1 VASLGRVVKR
11 GFAVAGLVA
20 AASAFIAQSGP
31 NKLGVTESEA
41 RGAMMSALEGSNGPS
56 AGTKAFLALPPTARA
71 AIVTD
76 VVAWA
81 KIYVNSAAFKTAWTN
96 TRNQSKPQAPDAIS
110 VDDELKKADA
120 EQQKQI
126 DEVMRVAG
134 SLPADQRKQ
143 MEDMV
148 RQQLAAQKTPEMIA
162 MRRQMLEAERAGKQQ
177 QYQDDL
183 KKWQSDYPVDVNV
196 VVAKRLHD
204 FLEMSGDVNFGAPV
218 VTRNGQKVF
227 ADPQYEAKPA
237 AWKMCYRAGRE
248 AVTSARAAA
257 QAWLKELGK

>member
-1 VASLGRVVKR
+1 ML
-11 GFAVAGLVA
+11 
-20 AASAFIAQSGP
+20 
-31 NKLGVTESEA
+31 
-41 RGAMMSALEGSNGPS
+41 SALEGSNGPS
-56 AGTKAFLALPPTARA
+56 AGTKAFLALAPAARA

-81 KIYVNSAAFKTAWTN
+81 KIYVNSAALKTAWTS
-96 TRNQSKPQAPDAIS
+96 TRSENKPEAPDVTS

-126 DEVMRVAG
+126 DEIMRVAA

-148 RQQLAAQKTPEMIA
+148 RQQLAAQKTPEMMT
-162 MRRQMLEAERAGKQQ
+162 MRRQMLEGERAGKQQ

-196 VVAKRLHD
+196 VVAKRLRD
-204 FLEMSGDVNFGAPV
+204 FLELSTDVNFGAAV
-218 VTRNGQKVF
+218 VTRDGQKVF
-227 ADPQYEAKPA
+227 ADPQYEDKPTT
-237 AWKMCYRAGRE
+237 WKMCYRAGRE
-248 AVTSARAAA
+248 AVTAARTAA